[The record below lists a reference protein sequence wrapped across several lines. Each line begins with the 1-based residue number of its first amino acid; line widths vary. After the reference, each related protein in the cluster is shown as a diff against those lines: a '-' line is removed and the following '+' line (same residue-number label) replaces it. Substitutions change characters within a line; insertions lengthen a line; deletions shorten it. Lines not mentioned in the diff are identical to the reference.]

1 VSKDSLLAARGA
13 LLHEKAMQ
21 AAAYQVLVDR
31 QRRLAHLGHVEAIA
45 SWDEAA
51 MMPPGGGQAR
61 AEALASLR
69 VITHQM
75 ATDPALEEL
84 QGQADA
90 EQAAGQ
96 LDQWQAANLR
106 EMKRAYRR
114 ETAVPVALVEA
125 CSLAESRCEQA
136 WRIKRAANDWVG
148 LRPLLT
154 EVVARKRE
162 VAAALAA
169 KLGLSPYDALLDGF
183 EPGAR
188 QATIDPLFADLRAF
202 LPGFIAAA
210 VERQRSR
217 PAIIPRGPFP
227 VERQRWLGLQVAER
241 VGFDF
246 NRGRLDVSHHPFC
259 GGVPQDVRITTRY
272 DEGDFAKS
280 FMAVLHE
287 TGHAKYEQSLP
298 GPWLSQP
305 VGRARSMAVHESQSL
320 FQEMQVSRSREF
332 LEFAAPLMRLAFP
345 EAVARQPEAFTV
357 ENLAG
362 LYTRVQPDFI
372 RTEADEATYPCH
384 VLIRYDI
391 EKQLIAGTLTVDQL
405 PEAWDQGMRELL
417 HLSSG
422 DDHQN
427 GCLQDVHWP
436 AGLFGYFPTYTL
448 GAVLA
453 AQLFAAARDA
463 LGGAQL
469 SAQIRAG
476 DFAALNAWLA
486 ANVWGQGS
494 LLETQELVRV
504 ATGRPIGTDAFKL
517 HLQLRY
523 T

>member
-1 VSKDSLLAARGA
+1 LLAGCGA
-13 LLHEKAMQ
+13 LLHEKAMP
-21 AAAYQVLVDR
+21 APAYQVLVDR
-31 QRRLAHLGHVEAIA
+31 HRRLAHLGHVEAIA

-51 MMPPGGGQAR
+51 MMPPGGGLAR

-69 VITHQM
+69 VICHQM

-84 QGQADA
+84 HGQADA

-96 LDQWQAANLR
+96 LDQWEAANLR

-114 ETAVPVALVEA
+114 ETALPAALVEA

-136 WRIKRAANDWVG
+136 WRTKRAANDWIG
-148 LRPLLT
+148 LRPMLA

-169 KLGLSPYDALLDGF
+169 KLALSPYDALLDGF

-188 QATIDPLFADLRAF
+188 QTSIDPLFADLRAF
-202 LPGFIAAA
+202 LPGFIAGA
-210 VERQRSR
+210 VDRQRSR
-217 PAIIPRGPFP
+217 QPITPQGPFP
-227 VERQRWLGLQVAER
+227 IERQRWLGLQVAER

-272 DEGDFAKS
+272 DEADFAKS

-305 VGRARSMAVHESQSL
+305 VGKARSMAVHESQSL

-332 LEFAAPLMRLAFP
+332 LEFAAPLMREAFA
-345 EAVARQPEAFTV
+345 EAAARQPDAFTV

-362 LYTRVQPDFI
+362 VYTRVHPDFI

-384 VLIRYDI
+384 VLVRYDI
-391 EKQLIAGTLTVDQL
+391 EKQLIAGSLSVDQL

-417 HLSSG
+417 HLSTG
-422 DDHQN
+422 KDHQN

-448 GAVLA
+448 GALLA
-453 AQLFAAARDA
+453 AQLFAAARQA
-463 LGGAQL
+463 LGEATL
-469 SAQIRAG
+469 SAQVSAG
-476 DFAALNAWLA
+476 DFTALNAWLA
-486 ANVWGQGS
+486 TNVWGKGS
-494 LLETQELVRV
+494 LLETDQLVRA
-504 ATGRPIGTDAFKL
+504 ATGQPLATEAFKR
-517 HLQLRY
+517 HLLARY
-523 T
+523 